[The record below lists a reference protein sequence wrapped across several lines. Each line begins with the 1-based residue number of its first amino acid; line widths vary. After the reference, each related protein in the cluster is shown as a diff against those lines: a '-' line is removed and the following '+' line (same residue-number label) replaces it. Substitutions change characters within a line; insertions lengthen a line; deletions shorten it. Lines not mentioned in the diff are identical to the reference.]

1 MCNLGYFY
9 MLGDIIMINLI
20 KRAWQASHN
29 VANVAFPIF
38 EIFILFEILLG
49 FLIGFLAQFMSDYSY
64 IVGGIFISYVV
75 FGYQVNLFTSVIID
89 TPVIYRTNMFIFK
102 KYLLL
107 IFFRTNE
114 MVSIYIGIIMGLMI
128 FNDNS
133 IWKLVVLFLFSIIIL
148 VFLIANISQKKLLY
162 MSISLC
168 VFLISLVVVFKYDSM
183 TVMIIVYLLLIVFE
197 IFILDTVIKDS
208 IQIGSVQKT
217 YQYKFGGYLAHFLF
231 GSIKTNYKNLIIY
244 SLIITTYLYLSVH
257 YQLDYLSRG
266 FMLLLPIFIIFEGII
281 YLQITTQN
289 QNYQAGRVLF
299 LSGTKKKISKVFF
312 NDISYHFFPLF
323 IIYFFISPITLVFH
337 LTNLLQVILT
347 IIWSIFIVFYFDYLE
362 IHTVV
367 LNKIRPNFIEE
378 YLMLIITILLVFL

>member
-9 MLGDIIMINLI
+9 ILGDVLMISLL
-20 KRAWQASHN
+20 KKAWQLSHN
-29 VANVAFPIF
+29 VSNVSFPIF
-38 EIFILFEILLG
+38 ELFILFEILLG
-49 FLIGFLAQFMSDYSY
+49 FLMGFLAQFMNDYCY
-64 IVGGIFISYVV
+64 IFSGIFISYVI
-75 FGYQVNLFTSVIID
+75 FGYQANLFTSVILD
-89 TPVIYRTNMFIFK
+89 TPVIYRTNILVFK

-114 MVSIYIGIIMGLMI
+114 IIFIYIGIIIGLLV

-133 IWKLVVLFLFSIIIL
+133 IWKLVVLFLFSITIV
-148 VFLIANISQKKLLY
+148 VFLIANISRKKLLY
-162 MSISLC
+162 LSIFFC
-168 VFLISLVVVFKYDSM
+168 VFLTALVVFFEYDSKK
-183 TVMIIVYLLLIVFE
+183 IIAITYFFLIVFE
-197 IFILDTVIKDS
+197 IFILDTMIKDL
-208 IQIGSVQKT
+208 IQIGFVKKT
-217 YQYKFGGYLAHFLF
+217 YQYNFGGYLVHFLF

-244 SLIITTYLYLSVH
+244 SFIIITYLYLSVH

-266 FMLLLPIFIIFEGII
+266 VMLLLPIFIIFEGII

-299 LSGTKKKISKVFF
+299 LSGTKKKLIKVFF

-323 IIYFFISPITLVFH
+323 IIYFFISPIILIFH
-337 LTNLLQVILT
+337 VTNLLQVILT
-347 IIWSIFIVFYFDYLE
+347 ITWSIFIVFYFDYLE

-367 LNKIRPNFIEE
+367 QKKIRPNFIEE